1 MARPHTS
8 TARSVQ
14 KSVWAVVSAHSGVMQ
29 ISSGM
34 MDESWPAHRGVL
46 TPQSDR
52 R

>member
-1 MARPHTS
+1 MTRPHTS

-34 MDESWPAHRGVL
+34 IDESWPAHRGAHA
-46 TPQSDR
+46 PE
-52 R
+52 